1 MKLELLKKIALSDK
15 YAMRLNEA
23 EYRSL
28 IDEAIA
34 KIKKIDNEEDQSKK
48 FRELLM
54 MEPLIIDEEDI
65 DMILEDYDSENKKI
79 QF

>member
-1 MKLELLKKIALSDK
+1 MRLELLKKIALSDK
-15 YAMRLNEA
+15 YAMRVFEA

-34 KIKKIDNEEDQSKK
+34 KIKKIDNEEDQIKK

-54 MEPLIIDEEDI
+54 MEPFIIDDEDI
-65 DMILEDYDSENKKI
+65 DMILEDYESEK
-79 QF
+79 

>member
-65 DMILEDYDSENKKI
+65 DMILEDYDSDNKKI

>member
-65 DMILEDYDSENKKI
+65 DMILEDYDSE
-79 QF
+79 